1 MLIFAITFIDIQF
14 TPLEKEILM
23 KRVSV
28 LFSVI
33 CLLFVGANA
42 IGLQH
47 GLFRSQSTQGT
58 PWQGTATIVQ
68 EHFDITVNPDYL
80 DVELEWVFEANGTA
94 PAEHRD
100 ALEIVGNLNLV
111 DNSVV
116 VSMITWYK
124 GMILKGKLKTNDVAR
139 EQYENVVDRDSDAPP
154 PPRDPV
160 LLEYIRDD
168 NYDISIFPVT
178 FGEARKVRIRYLI
191 PAFDV
196 NGINKIAYPHAFT
209 SNATVTIRLGAGVKG
224 YSVAASDSSILFDK
238 TGEESLSRSVYNFQ
252 AYGGSGGKSIK
263 YIVPQLP
270 STAEGSVLYA
280 GTFSTATMSGEV
292 SHLITM
298 SAENVLRK
306 TSLPEDYVILWRWNH
321 PQILQKY
328 AGQVVKQSKQLK
340 TFLESL
346 TAHKKRAA
354 MIIDMQGGERI
365 TFQLDKFGSTE
376 YNRMIKWLDDVA
388 SQEIKEP
395 ARTTQAQPVIDFD
408 VQKSAQEFSNAL
420 QAAMA
425 LFDTDKTIARH
436 LILVTAGPQL
446 ITPQPITDL
455 KLSFDFTI
463 NVSKLSTCVQNEKQ
477 VNTISNETDN
487 MYWPG
492 VDINKF
498 CETYGTKLNVTAT
511 IGNGVQSYTL
521 QTSLANNQTTTE
533 AHLYSNKS
541 LAREI
546 HWNIKQ
552 GDKLLAEYIETPT
565 VVLMENGMQYGRLI
579 GASKYLRPLAEQMPS
594 SIASSL
600 GFIDEKYS
608 LVALEEDALP
618 ADIATLYNTCGVPL
632 LDQNDIFPA
641 SNESVMTVASW
652 LTANPPELMSKGIFN
667 YYYSQMEPRL
677 GGKIV
682 FDAAILKNVAGTKK
696 AAGIAVQIATTAAS
710 VIPETSEWVIYDY
723 LAMNVDVDK
732 SKKISNKVLV
742 SIKNGSLL
750 VDLSLFDDKELKNL
764 TVAIFDLKGR
774 LIRVLDL
781 ATLVNKKLQISTERL
796 GLSRGAYF
804 VKINGNSVKI
814 SQKFVVR

>member
-1 MLIFAITFIDIQF
+1 
-14 TPLEKEILM
+14 M

-28 LFSVI
+28 LFSFI
-33 CLLFVGANA
+33 CFLFVGANA

-80 DVELEWVFEANGTA
+80 DVELEWVFEAKGTA

-139 EQYENVVDRDSDAPP
+139 EQYENVVDRDSKAPP

-178 FGEARKVRIRYLI
+178 FGETRKVRIRYLI

-224 YSVAASDSSILFDK
+224 YTVATSDSSILFDK
-238 TGEESLSRSVYNFQ
+238 TGDVSLSRSVYSFQ
-252 AYGGSGGKSIK
+252 AYGGTGGKNINF
-263 YIVPQLP
+263 IVPQLP
-270 STAEGSVLYA
+270 STSEGSVLYT
-280 GTFSTATMSGEV
+280 GTFSTASMSGEM

-298 SAENVLRK
+298 SAEKALLK
-306 TSLPEDYVILWRWNH
+306 TSLAEDYVILWRWNH
-321 PQILQKY
+321 PQILAKY
-328 AGQVVKQSKQLK
+328 AGQIVKQSKQLK

-346 TAHKKRAA
+346 TAHNKRAA
-354 MIIDMQGGERI
+354 MIVDMQGGERI
-365 TFQLDKFGSTE
+365 IFQLDKFGSTE

-388 SQEIKEP
+388 SQEVKEP
-395 ARTTQAQPVIDFD
+395 AKTTQAQQLIDFD

-425 LFDTDKTIARH
+425 MFDTDKTIARH

-446 ITPQPITDL
+446 VTPQPITDL
-455 KLSFDFTI
+455 KLSFDSTI
-463 NVSKLSTCVQNEKQ
+463 NVSKLRSCMENEKQ
-477 VNTISNETDN
+477 VKAISDETDI

-498 CETYGTKLNVTAT
+498 FTTYGTKLNVTAT
-511 IGNGVQSYTL
+511 IGNGDQSYNL
-521 QTSLANNQTTTE
+521 QTSLVNNQTTTE
-533 AHLYSNKS
+533 AHLYSNKPFI
-541 LAREI
+541 REI
-546 HWNIKQ
+546 RWNIKQ
-552 GDKLLAEYIETPT
+552 GDKILAEYVETPT
-565 VVLMENGMQYGRLI
+565 VVLMEDGMQYGRLI

-594 SIASSL
+594 SVASSL

-618 ADIATLYNTCGVPL
+618 ADIANQYNTNGVPL
-632 LDQNDIFPA
+632 LDPKDIFAA
-641 SNESVMTVASW
+641 SNESVLPVASW
-652 LTANPPELMSKGIFN
+652 LTANPPESMSKSIYP
-667 YYYSQMEPRL
+667 YYYSQMWRV
-677 GGKIV
+677 GGDMV
-682 FDAAILKNVAGTKK
+682 FDVLLLDNAEVSINKTVLPDVA
-696 AAGIAVQIATTAAS
+696 VRIATPSAQ
-710 VIPETSEWVIYDY
+710 VISETSESVIYDY
-723 LAMNVDVDK
+723 LATNVKIIK
-732 SKKISNKVLV
+732 SNKASNKVVV

-750 VDLSLFDDKELKNL
+750 VDLSFFDDKELKNL
-764 TVAIFDLKGR
+764 TVAIFDLRGR
-774 LIRVLDL
+774 IIKVLDL
-781 ATLVNKKLQISTERL
+781 STFVNKKLHISTEQF

-804 VKINGNSVKI
+804 MKINGSNVNI
-814 SQKFVVR
+814 SQRFIVR